1 MIIRAMG
8 LGFLLWLAI
17 AALFRFFG
25 QIILPADE
33 LPRMITFLA
42 TPPVM
47 WFITYVLLKL
57 LKEAR
62 GDEAEAAMA
71 IALPGLFLGAF
82 VTHEFPRVFPNIDP
96 TLDSA
101 FGALLL
107 FAFANVLLL
116 GLCLTK
122 LAPKDEQV

>member
-8 LGFLLWLAI
+8 LGFLLWLCI
-17 AALFRFFG
+17 WALFRFAG
-25 QIILPADE
+25 QYVLTPDE
-33 LPRMITFLA
+33 MQRMIAFVA

-47 WFITYVLLKL
+47 WAVSYAGLKL

-62 GDEAEAAMA
+62 GDEAEAA
-71 IALPGLFLGAF
+71 IGLALPGLFLGAF
-82 VTHEFPRVFPNIDP
+82 VTHEFARVFPNMDP

-101 FGALLL
+101 FGGLVL
-107 FAFANVLLL
+107 FAYASVLFL

-122 LAPKDEQV
+122 LAPQDERV